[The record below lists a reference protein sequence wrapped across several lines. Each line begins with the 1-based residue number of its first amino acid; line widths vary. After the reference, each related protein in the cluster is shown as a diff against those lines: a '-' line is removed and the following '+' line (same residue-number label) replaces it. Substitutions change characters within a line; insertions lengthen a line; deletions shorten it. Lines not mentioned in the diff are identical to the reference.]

1 MHTQSHTHTYA
12 LARVHTHTHF
22 HTHTHKHT
30 HTRTHA
36 HTRRLDLRD
45 IKVLTKGGGTVDDSE
60 LVDGLVFDQKASK
73 AGGGP
78 IKVTMQAV

>member
-1 MHTQSHTHTYA
+1 
-12 LARVHTHTHF
+12 
-22 HTHTHKHT
+22 
-30 HTRTHA
+30 
-36 HTRRLDLRD
+36 LRD